1 MTKPDYYQV
10 LEVHPRARGAVIDA
24 AYRALMKEYH
34 TDTGGSVH
42 GTHARL
48 LNEAHE
54 ILGDTGKRKTYDK
67 GRELGIGKKV
77 GAYKLIE
84 QIAEGGFGRT
94 YKAEHTILKELVCIK
109 DCSNVSLDDT
119 AMLIEECKTLWDLR
133 HYALPAMRDMIQLED
148 GRLLL
153 VMSYIQGPT
162 LEKAVKKNGPLD
174 PEAVAWITER
184 MLNALNYIHRHGV
197 VHGDFKPQNII
208 VQEDKH
214 MAVLVDFGLSVVKP
228 TSITESKGFTPF
240 FAPPEEVAG
249 KPLIPE
255 SDYYSLGM
263 TMIYALSGGTEYVE
277 RKMVPN
283 DVPDEMCSFIK
294 RLIARDVN
302 GRPQYGKEDLC
313 DTIVELRRKVFGRHR
328 SGMKPI
334 AGKR

>member
-1 MTKPDYYQV
+1 MKSKPDYYQV
-10 LEVHPRARGAVIDA
+10 LEVNPRARASVIDA
-24 AYRALMKEYH
+24 AFHALMKEYH
-34 TDTGGSVH
+34 PDKGGSVT

-48 LNEAHE
+48 LNEAH
-54 ILGDTGKRKTYDK
+54 DTLADSVQRKSYDK
-67 GRELGIGKKV
+67 TRDLGVGKTV
-77 GAYKLIE
+77 GAYKLLS

-94 YKAEHTILKELVCIK
+94 YKAEHTVLKELTCIK
-109 DCSNVSLDDT
+109 DCSNVSTADT
-119 AMLIEECKTLWDLR
+119 AMLIEECKVLWDLR
-133 HYALPAMRDMIQLED
+133 HYALPAMRDLIQMDD
-148 GRLLL
+148 GRVLL
-153 VMSYIQGPT
+153 VMSYIPGPT
-162 LEKAVKKNGPLD
+162 LEQEVKKKGALD

-214 MAVLVDFGLSVVKP
+214 MSVLVDFGLSIVKP
-228 TSITESKGFTPF
+228 TSLTESKGYTPY

-263 TMIYALSGGTEYVE
+263 TMIYALSGGAEYVE
-277 RKMVPN
+277 RKMVPS
-283 DVPDEMCSFIK
+283 DVPDEMCKLIK

-302 GRPQYGKEDLC
+302 ARPQYGKEDLC
-313 DTIVELRRKVFGRHR
+313 DTIVELRQKVFGRRR

-334 AGKR
+334 SSV

>member
-1 MTKPDYYQV
+1 MKHDYYQV
-10 LEVHPRARGAVIDA
+10 LEVNPRARAAVIDA
-24 AYRALMKEYH
+24 AFRTLMKE
-34 TDTGGSVH
+34 VH
-42 GTHARL
+42 PDHGASALGTKARL
-48 LNEAHE
+48 LNEAHDV
-54 ILGDTGKRKTYDK
+54 LGDELKRKNYDKARDLGVGKR
-67 GRELGIGKKV
+67 V

-109 DCSNVSLDDT
+109 DCFNVSADDT
-119 AMLIEECKTLWDLR
+119 AMLIDECKVLWDLR
-133 HYALPAMRDMIQLED
+133 HYALPAMRDLIQMDD
-148 GRLLL
+148 GRVLL
-153 VMSYIQGPT
+153 VMSYIPGPT
-162 LEKAVKKNGPLD
+162 LEKEVKRKGALD

-197 VHGDFKPQNII
+197 VHGDFKPQNLI

-228 TSITESKGFTPF
+228 TSSSESKGFTPY

-249 KPLIPE
+249 KPLVPE

-277 RKMVPN
+277 RKMVPS
-283 DVPDEMCSFIK
+283 DVPDEMCDFIK

-302 GRPQYGKEDLC
+302 ARPQYGKEDLC

>member
-1 MTKPDYYQV
+1 MKPDYYQV
-10 LEVHPRARGAVIDA
+10 LEIHPRARATVVDA
-24 AYRALMKEYH
+24 AYRALIKEYH

-42 GTHARL
+42 GTHARI

-54 ILGDTGKRKTYDK
+54 VLGDPTKRKSYDK
-67 GRELGIGKKV
+67 TRDIGV
-77 GAYKLIE
+77 GKMVGPYKLIE

-94 YKAEHTILKELVCIK
+94 YKAEHKILKELVCIK
-109 DCSNVSLDDT
+109 DCSNVSMDDT
-119 AMLIEECKTLWDLR
+119 AMLIEECKVLWDLR
-133 HYALPAMRDMIQLED
+133 HYAMPAMRDLIQLED
-148 GRLLL
+148 GRVLL
-153 VMSYIQGPT
+153 VMSFIPGLT
-162 LEKAVKKNGPLD
+162 LEKLVKKTGPLD

-208 VQEDKH
+208 VQSDKH

-228 TSITESKGFTPF
+228 SSATESKGYTPY

-263 TMIYALSGGTEYVE
+263 TMIYALGGGPEYVE
-277 RKMVPN
+277 RKMVPS
-283 DVPDEMCSFIK
+283 DVPDEMCEFIK

-302 GRPQYGKEDLC
+302 ARPQYSKEDLC

-328 SGMKPI
+328 SGMKPV
-334 AGKR
+334 AAKR